1 METLQ
6 QMFMT
11 VIAAFVFVILIAKI
25 TSSASNGGTDHRRN
39 KITRD
44 ALEEDF
50 SKSSKN
56 DKSVS
61 KRKSNKKV
69 RFAIDHVDH
78 DEFVVN
84 RIVAEASEAK
94 SIVFEKNCSENDH
107 DINSVK
113 NDETKEVI
121 CEENVGKCDEEKM
134 CMRLLCDD
142 GIDEAEKEKEGL
154 ISDEDDSDD
163 DDWEGIERTDLEKVF
178 AMAAEYGKLD
188 DKLLQS
194 LGNDVQM
201 QLYALYK
208 VATEGPCREAQPM
221 ALKVSARAK
230 WNSWQKLGDMTPDV
244 AMEKYIALLS
254 ELVPGWTQGIHSFV
268 SVYVF
273 SLHMCFWKG
282 WINIDWLLSVIPPTG
297 ANLHGSACPKAKLV
311 MLVKLRILLLQQWRL
326 IYEIYGIILRCSS
339 MVCSTVR
346 LWFDYLCIGM

>member
-25 TSSASNGGTDHRRN
+25 TSSASNGRTDHRRN

-44 ALEEDF
+44 ALEEEF

-94 SIVFEKNCSENDH
+94 SIVFEKNCSENGNNV
-107 DINSVK
+107 IN
-113 NDETKEVI
+113 DQAEEVI
-121 CEENVGKCDEEKM
+121 CEGNEGKCVDETKEKM

-163 DDWEGIERTDLEKVF
+163 DDWEGIERSDLEKVF

-254 ELVPGWTQGIHSFV
+254 ELVPGWTQGIHSFDK
-268 SVYVF
+268 
-273 SLHMCFWKG
+273 H
-282 WINIDWLLSVIPPTG
+282 
-297 ANLHGSACPKAKLV
+297 
-311 MLVKLRILLLQQWRL
+311 
-326 IYEIYGIILRCSS
+326 
-339 MVCSTVR
+339 
-346 LWFDYLCIGM
+346 